1 MSKTAAVRHL
11 VVVLG
16 DQLDAESAAFDGFD
30 PAQDVVLQMEVAEEA
45 TYVPQHKMRI
55 AYFFAAMR
63 HFRAELEARG
73 RTVHYMRL
81 DDPANTGAFDS
92 EIARHQAAL
101 QPQATIVLEPG
112 EFRVREKLRQ
122 LPQRVE
128 LRADRHF
135 LCTADEFDAFTER
148 HPRPIMETFYR
159 AMRRKTGLLLDEGGR
174 PVGGSWNFDAENR
187 KGFGKSRPPIPL
199 ARSYAPDA
207 ITRDVLKLVAARFSN
222 SPGRLDRF
230 DLPVS
235 RVDALTELSDFV
247 ASPCSAPIRTRCCP
261 TSRSCIT
268 RGCRGR

>member
-230 DLPVS
+230 DLLPE
-235 RVDALTELSDFV
+235 RKQARNV
-247 ASPCSAPIRTRCCP
+247 ATGI
-261 TSRSCIT
+261 
-268 RGCRGR
+268 